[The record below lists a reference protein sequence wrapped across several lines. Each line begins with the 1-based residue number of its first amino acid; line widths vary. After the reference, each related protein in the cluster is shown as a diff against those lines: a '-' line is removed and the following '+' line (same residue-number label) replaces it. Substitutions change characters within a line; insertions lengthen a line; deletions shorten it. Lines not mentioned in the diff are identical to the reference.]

1 MKKVRPEGRHLHVAP
16 SESNLSMADH
26 SAPVGHFVENLE
38 PAFSRS
44 SKGMVPKSFKIRRE
58 VFVDEVTK
66 LKMNRNKGDGLQ
78 SNSLDI
84 IRNSP
89 SIELGTKRLKVRGPS
104 FPSGSVARD
113 DSGSRFPGGKYTS
126 WHAS

>member
-1 MKKVRPEGRHLHVAP
+1 
-16 SESNLSMADH
+16 
-26 SAPVGHFVENLE
+26 
-38 PAFSRS
+38 
-44 SKGMVPKSFKIRRE
+44 MVPKSFKIRRE

-66 LKMNRNKGDGLQ
+66 LKVNRNKGDGLQ

-89 SIELGTKRLKVRGPS
+89 STELGTKRLKVRGPS

-113 DSGSRFPGGKYTS
+113 DSGSRFPGGKYAS
-126 WHAS
+126 WHAL